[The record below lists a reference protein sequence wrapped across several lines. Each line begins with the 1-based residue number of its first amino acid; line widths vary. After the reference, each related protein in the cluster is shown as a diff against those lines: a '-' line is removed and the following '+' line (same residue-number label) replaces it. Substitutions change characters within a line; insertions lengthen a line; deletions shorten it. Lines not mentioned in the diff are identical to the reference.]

1 MLYTGRAHFF
11 LRHKIKGARHVIFF
25 GLPEYADFYPNVVN
39 MLSNDVADEE
49 DEDGDI
55 TRMPM
60 SCLSLFTKFDA
71 HQLQRVV
78 GTSHTENM
86 IKGEKSSYMFSS

>member
-1 MLYTGRAHFF
+1 
-11 LRHKIKGARHVIFF
+11 
-25 GLPEYADFYPNVVN
+25 
-39 MLSNDVADEE
+39 
-49 DEDGDI
+49 
-55 TRMPM
+55 MPM

-78 GTSHTENM
+78 GTSHTEKM